1 MNMNAIIP
9 EELRRINRFFIKK
22 IPTAAKAAFII
33 AAVLLIARVPECRA
47 ASDADMSKLQPGMP
61 LPALRIMG
69 EITPE
74 QRQYLGLRKGFLGM
88 FAAEE
93 FTPSDVAADVL
104 VIEFYNVYCTSCQ
117 RQAPVMN
124 ELFERVNSR
133 EAMRNR
139 VRFFGIG
146 AGNTETEAAMFMRR
160 YSVEFPL
167 FADPDFE
174 NYEAIGDPGATPL
187 TIIVKKNGKDLRIV
201 SAHVGLVKDADF
213 LMAAI
218 QKALTSDP
226 GVFAIEA
233 KQTQPDTIVKRPR
246 LDLNMSAEEVQKRV
260 LESMR
265 KATGGAITFETVLK
279 KTYPR
284 SGDIY
289 VATAVQSGVAIN
301 LYAQVVSRP
310 PTCDVCHG
318 VHFILVF
325 DADGLLSY
333 FEPLHLTKYG
343 NVTWSAYDADSM
355 RRKIIGLDVRQPFS
369 YDPSVDSVTTAT
381 MTSVIIFNS
390 VQRLQDVVREINGQ

>member
-1 MNMNAIIP
+1 MNMNAITP
-9 EELRRINRFFIKK
+9 AGMRRISLFFIRK
-22 IPTAAKAAFII
+22 IPTTAKAAFII
-33 AAVLLIARVPECRA
+33 AALLLIARAPECRA

-69 EITPE
+69 EIIPE
-74 QRQYLGLRKGFLGM
+74 QRQYLGLRNGFLGM
-88 FAAEE
+88 FAAKE
-93 FTPSDVAADVL
+93 FTPSDVKADVL

-117 RQAPVMN
+117 RQAPIMN

-133 EAMRNR
+133 EAMRKR

-146 AGNTETEAAMFMRR
+146 VGNTESEADMFMRR
-160 YSVEFPL
+160 YSVEFPM
-167 FADPDFE
+167 FADTDFS

-187 TIIVKKNGKDLRIV
+187 TLIVKKNGKDLRIV
-201 SAHVGLVKDADF
+201 SAHAGLVKSVDF
-213 LMAAI
+213 FMSEI
-218 QKALTSDP
+218 QKALAGDP
-226 GVFAIEA
+226 GAFAIEA
-233 KQTQPDTIVKRPR
+233 QQTQPDTIVKRPR
-246 LDLNMSAEEVQKRV
+246 MDLNMSAEEVQKRV

-265 KATGGAITFETVLK
+265 KAADGSLTFETVLK

-343 NVTWSAYDADSM
+343 NVTWSAYDTQHI
-355 RRKIIGLDVRQPFS
+355 RRKLIGLDVRQPFS

-390 VQRLQDVVREINGQ
+390 VQRLQDVVREINGK

>member
-1 MNMNAIIP
+1 MNMNAITP
-9 EELRRINRFFIKK
+9 AGTRRISRFFIRK
-22 IPTAAKAAFII
+22 IPTTAKAAFII
-33 AAVLLIARVPECRA
+33 AAVLLIARAPECRA

-61 LPALRIMG
+61 LPALSIRG

-88 FAAEE
+88 FAAKE
-93 FTPSDVAADVL
+93 FTPSDVNADVL

-117 RQAPVMN
+117 RQAPVMS
-124 ELFERVNSR
+124 ELFQRVNSR
-133 EAMRNR
+133 EAMRKR

-146 AGNTETEAAMFMRR
+146 AGNTESEAAMFMRR
-160 YSVEFPL
+160 YSLEFPM
-167 FADPDFE
+167 FADPDFF

-187 TIIVKKNGKDLRIV
+187 TLIVKKNGKDLRIV
-201 SAHVGLVKDADF
+201 SAHAGLVKSVDF
-213 LMAAI
+213 FMTEI
-218 QKALTSDP
+218 QKALTGDP
-226 GVFAIEA
+226 GAFAVEA
-233 KQTQPDTIVKRPR
+233 KQTQPDTIAKRPR

-265 KATGGAITFETVLK
+265 KATDGSITFETVLK

-343 NVTWSAYDADSM
+343 NVKWSAYDTQHM
-355 RRKIIGLDVRQPFS
+355 QRKLIGLDVRQPFS

-381 MTSVIIFNS
+381 MTSVLIFNS
-390 VQRLQDVVREINGQ
+390 VQRLRDVVREINGK

>member
-1 MNMNAIIP
+1 MNMNAITPKGPRLIS
-9 EELRRINRFFIKK
+9 RFFIRK
-22 IPTAAKAAFII
+22 IPTAAKAALLI
-33 AAVLLIARVPECRA
+33 AAVLLIARAPECRA
-47 ASDADMSKLQPGMP
+47 ASDANISKLQPGMP
-61 LPALRIMG
+61 LPALSIMG
-69 EITPE
+69 ELTPE
-74 QRQYLGLRKGFLGM
+74 QRQYLGLRTGLLGM
-88 FAAEE
+88 FAANE
-93 FTPSDVAADVL
+93 FTPSDVDADVL

-117 RQAPVMN
+117 RQAPTMN
-124 ELFERVNSR
+124 ELFQRVNSR

-160 YSVEFPL
+160 YSIEFPM
-167 FADPDFE
+167 FADPDFF

-187 TIIVKKNGKDLRIV
+187 TLIVKKNGKDLRIV
-201 SAHVGLVKDADF
+201 SAHAGLVKSVDF
-213 LMAAI
+213 FMSEI
-218 QKALTSDP
+218 QKALAGDP
-226 GVFAIEA
+226 GAFAVEG
-233 KQTQPDTIVKRPR
+233 KQTQPGTIAKGRR
-246 LDLNMSAEEVQKRV
+246 MDLNMSAEEVQKRV

-265 KATGGAITFETVLK
+265 KATDGAITFETVLK

-289 VATAVQSGVAIN
+289 VATSVQSGIAVN

-333 FEPLHLTKYG
+333 FESLHLTKYG
-343 NVTWSAYDADSM
+343 NVKWSAYDIQHM
-355 RRKIIGLDVRQPFS
+355 QRKLSGLDVRQPFS
-369 YDPSVDSVTTAT
+369 YDSSVDSVTTAT

-390 VQRLQDVVREINGQ
+390 VQRLRDVVREINGK